1 MILLCVPR
9 SQRRQHPEA
18 RVSLPLQE
26 ATDRSQQKLALT
38 YTSPEERG
46 SAPHKLC
53 DLPLS
58 LSFP

>member
-1 MILLCVPR
+1 MTPLCIPR

-26 ATDRSQQKLALT
+26 AMDHSQQKLALI

-53 DLPLS
+53 DRPLS